1 MKKTILLVLV
11 MGLALTSA
19 CSNKKNNKEKYD
31 EAINQVI
38 IWENK
43 NLQANGT
50 YKSNDILERKDTGI
64 IVYKAGKFI
73 QLLYKTPPNK
83 DIESLYE
90 RGKDGIYKKYSNVN
104 LKSIDKDLKESSY
117 TENVG
122 KKWLKNLNIPLIL
135 YKYDIQP

>member
-1 MKKTILLVLV
+1 MKKTILLILV

-19 CSNKKNNKEKYD
+19 CSNKKSNKEKYD
-31 EAINQVI
+31 EAINQAI

-43 NLQANGT
+43 NLQASGT

-64 IVYKAGKFI
+64 IVYKEGKFI

-104 LKSIDKDLKESSY
+104 LKAIDKDLKESSY

-122 KKWLKNLNIPLIL
+122 KKWLKKLNTSLIF
-135 YKYDIQP
+135 YEYDIQG

>member
-1 MKKTILLVLV
+1 MKKTFLLVLI

-19 CSNKKNNKEKYD
+19 CSNKKSNKEKYD

-43 NLQANGT
+43 TLQANGT

-64 IVYKAGKFI
+64 IVYKEGKFI

-90 RGKDGIYKKYSNVN
+90 RSKDGIYRKYSNMN

-122 KKWLKNLNIPLIL
+122 KK
-135 YKYDIQP
+135 

>member
-19 CSNKKNNKEKYD
+19 CSNKKSNKEKYD

-50 YKSNDILERKDTGI
+50 YRSNDILERKDTGI
-64 IVYKAGKFI
+64 MVYKKGKFI
-73 QLLYKTPPNK
+73 ELLYKTPSNK
-83 DIESLYE
+83 EIESLYE
-90 RGKDGIYKKYSNVN
+90 RSKDGIYKKYSNMN
-104 LKSIDKDLKESSY
+104 LKTIDKDLKESSY
-117 TENVG
+117 TENIG
-122 KKWLKNLNIPLIL
+122 NKWLKKLNNSLIF
-135 YKYDIQP
+135 YVYDIHR

>member
-1 MKKTILLVLV
+1 MDIHIRYGGMTMKKTILLVLV

-19 CSNKKNNKEKYD
+19 CSNKKSNKEKYD

-122 KKWLKNLNIPLIL
+122 KK
-135 YKYDIQP
+135 

>member
-1 MKKTILLVLV
+1 MRYGGMTMKKTFLLVLI

-19 CSNKKNNKEKYD
+19 CSNKKSNKEKYD

-43 NLQANGT
+43 TLQANGT

-64 IVYKAGKFI
+64 IVYKEGKFI

-90 RGKDGIYKKYSNVN
+90 RSKDGIYRKYSNMN

-122 KKWLKNLNIPLIL
+122 KK
-135 YKYDIQP
+135 